1 MHNDPII
8 TDPNITDPNILIPG
22 YSDFQS
28 GLADPQ
34 NDDEKSRR
42 IQELEHRIR
51 CMSTGIV
58 FAMVSALD
66 AKDPY
71 TAGHSE
77 RVADYSVS
85 IGKKCGFSLEKQRVL
100 YSAALLHD
108 VGKIGI
114 PSTILNKTSGLTEE
128 EFEQIR
134 NHPQK
139 GADILHSIYGIPEIT
154 TAALGHHERYDGTG
168 YPNRLTGEDNP
179 EIARL
184 VAVADAYDAMASKR
198 AYRNVLPQA
207 VIRSEIEKGI
217 GTQFDPRFASAMLEI
232 IDEDAQFQLHA

>member
-1 MHNDPII
+1 MHNNPPM
-8 TDPNITDPNILIPG
+8 TEEEILIPG
-22 YSDFQS
+22 YSDLRHEPTVS
-28 GLADPQ
+28 D
-34 NDDEKSRR
+34 DHDEKEQR

-85 IGKKCGFSLEKQRVL
+85 IGKKCGFSLEKQKVL

-114 PSTILNKTSGLTEE
+114 PGVILNKTTGLTEE
-128 EFEQIR
+128 EFDLIR

-168 YPNRLTGEDNP
+168 YPNRLVGDANP

-198 AYRNVLPQA
+198 AYRDILPQS
-207 VIRSEIEKGI
+207 VIRSEIESGM
-217 GTQFDPRFASAMLEI
+217 GTQFDPRFAAAMLEI
-232 IDEDAQFQLHA
+232 IDEDTDFRLHA